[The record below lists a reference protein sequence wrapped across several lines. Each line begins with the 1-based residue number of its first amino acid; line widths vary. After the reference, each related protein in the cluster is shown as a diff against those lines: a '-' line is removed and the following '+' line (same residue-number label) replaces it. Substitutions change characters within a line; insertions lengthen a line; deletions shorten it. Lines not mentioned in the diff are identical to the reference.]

1 MHQRLIRTLCL
12 FAVIVATF
20 MSHPRPAAAANDLLR
35 ASNCRLNN
43 GLITWGG
50 SAVLHN
56 NGLLYIT
63 RSVSAYTDMVSKAY
77 TSIIAVDPNSIGEG
91 ICPVVAVYQDA
102 LEDNYTAFT
111 VKYNPALAVADTSG
125 NIFVGKGSAG
135 YYRLLMIPSDA
146 PANSPFQGMLK
157 RKISTNTGKMFH
169 TFTSLAVTT
178 NHVAIG
184 VSSFNGGEAI
194 VPAYAVIPIDTVK
207 TSTSIT
213 ASWRS
218 FGAKVGKNYDAILGL
233 PNGMFFVMGDQS
245 EGSLWAVFYDPVTQ
259 TEKNPLNIT
268 QNGVGY
274 IACNGPGSVQPLY
287 GCQTPH
293 AVIGEDGNLYL
304 ALLSVQRGGSSRST
318 MVWRYDMALKQ
329 WSGLNG
335 PLPTVVTP
343 FNEMENLFGGT
354 SMYVD
359 EDGNIAFGIGITYK
373 LPSGVPGSGGFGK
386 VALYYNNAWSEKV
399 LPSTAPAHFSSPN
412 LTLADVNG
420 QTRLVAVYV
429 LEGNASIHGTY
440 IATYGTPLKGQ
451 LTKCRSNLVLE
462 SGASFVNTTS
472 IGGAVYTRITCPA
485 TKYYAVATNSATPPT
500 SIDNTKIAP
509 FSVAH
514 GTIGVT
520 GLTPNAQNFIHVR
533 LFDSSLRPVDS
544 WMTASITVDT
554 DSTVGAT
561 ATLSNTS
568 TTPYYLD
575 TYSMRGS
582 SYTAA
587 GHTRSTTGILKI
599 TGVTDP
605 SGLNTFDANNS
616 TVTYMPSMLNQ
627 SIPVALNA
635 ITSTVGISLTL
646 TDGAMNSEVRG
657 MRSLVMDVEPP
668 TVASA
673 PSVTFTP
680 ASSGAFTGTLA
691 LSGGSVTDTI
701 FNAAASKPYWG
712 IWVANAVQS
721 GSCPADTSSDL
732 RWGAVPID
740 PSSPSVSWNL
750 LNGLSTPAT
759 SGTYCTYVRFL
770 DGAGNAS
777 TTAIMTTTSVTMT
790 TYKSFAPIAFGQR

>member
-1 MHQRLIRTLCL
+1 MHQRLLRTLCVI
-12 FAVIVATF
+12 AVLVATF
-20 MSHPRPAAAANDLLR
+20 MSQPRPAAAANDLLR

-50 SAVLHN
+50 SVVLHN

-77 TSIIAVDPNSIGEG
+77 TAIIAVDPNNIGEG
-91 ICPVVAVYQDA
+91 TCPVVAVYQDA

-111 VKYNPALAVADTSG
+111 VKYNPALAVADSTG
-125 NIFVGKGSAG
+125 NIFIGKGSGG

-146 PANSPFQGMLK
+146 PANNPFQGMLK
-157 RKISTNTGKMFH
+157 RKISTNTGKTHH

-178 NHVAIG
+178 NHIAIG

-194 VPAYAVIPIDTVK
+194 VPAYAVLSLDTVK
-207 TSTSIT
+207 TSNTLT

-218 FGAKVGKNYDAILGL
+218 FGVKVGKNFDAILGL

-245 EGSLWAVFYDPVTQ
+245 EGNLWAVFYDPVTQ
-259 TEKNPLNIT
+259 LEKNPLNIT

-274 IACNGPGSVQPLY
+274 IPCNTPGSVQPLY

-304 ALLSVQRGGSSRST
+304 ALLTVQRSGSSRST
-318 MVWRYDMALKQ
+318 VVWRYDMTLKL

-335 PLPTVVTP
+335 PLPTLVTP
-343 FNEMENLFGGT
+343 FNDLENLFGGA

-359 EDGNIAFGIGITYK
+359 EDGAVALGMGITYK

-386 VALYYNNAWSEKV
+386 VALFYNNEWSEKT
-399 LPSTAPAHFSSPN
+399 LPSTALAHYGSPN

-420 QTRLVAVYV
+420 QTRLIAVYV

-462 SGASFVNTTS
+462 SGASFVKSTS
-472 IGGAVYTRITCPA
+472 IGGAVYTRLTCPA

-500 SIDNTKIAP
+500 TIDSTKIEP
-509 FSVAH
+509 FSVSS

-533 LFDSSLRPVDS
+533 LYDSTSRPVDS

-554 DSTVGAT
+554 GTTVGAS

-582 SYTAA
+582 TYTAA
-587 GHTRSTTGILKI
+587 GHTRSSTGILKF
-599 TGVTDP
+599 TSVTDP
-605 SGLNTFDANNS
+605 SGLNSFDVS
-616 TVTYMPSMLNQ
+616 GSPVTYLPSMLNQ
-627 SIPVALNA
+627 SIPVTLNA

-646 TDGAMNSEVRG
+646 TDGALNSEVRG
-657 MRSLVMDVEPP
+657 MRSLIMDVEPP
-668 TVASA
+668 TVTTP
-673 PSVTFTP
+673 PSLTFTP
-680 ASSGAFTGTLA
+680 AASGVFTGTLS
-691 LSGGSVTDTI
+691 LSGGSVSDTI
-701 FNAAASKPYWG
+701 YNAAASKPYWG

-721 GSCPADTSSDL
+721 GSCPADTSTDL
-732 RWGAVPID
+732 RWGAVPINA
-740 PSSPSVSWNL
+740 SSPSVSWNL
-750 LNGLSTPAT
+750 LNGLSTPAA

-777 TTAIMTTTSVTMT
+777 TTAVTTTTTVTMT

>member
-1 MHQRLIRTLCL
+1 MHQRILRFICL
-12 FAVIVATF
+12 FAVLVATF
-20 MSHPRPAAAANDLLR
+20 VSQPKPAAAANDLLR

-50 SAVLHN
+50 SVVLHN

-63 RSVSAYTDMVSKAY
+63 RSVSSYTDMVNKAY
-77 TSIIAVDPNSIGEG
+77 TSIIVVDPNSIGEG
-91 ICPVVAVYQDA
+91 VCPVVAVYQDA
-102 LEDNYTAFT
+102 IEDNYTAFT
-111 VKYNPALAVADTSG
+111 VKYNPALAVADATG

-135 YYRLLMIPSDA
+135 YYRLLMIPNDA
-146 PANSPFQGMLK
+146 PASSPFQGMLK
-157 RKISTNTGKMFH
+157 RKIATNTGKMFH

-178 NHVAIG
+178 NHIAIA

-194 VPAYAVIPIDTVK
+194 VPAYAVLSIETVK
-207 TSTSIT
+207 TMASIT

-218 FGAKVGKNYDAILGL
+218 FGAKVGKNYDAIVGL

-245 EGSLWAVFYDPVTQ
+245 EGSLWAVFYDPVAQ
-259 TEKNPLNIT
+259 VEKNPLNIT

-274 IACNGPGSVQPLY
+274 IPCNGPGSVSPLY

-293 AVIGEDGNLYL
+293 AVVGEDGNLYL
-304 ALLSVQRGGSSRST
+304 TLLSVQRGGSSRAT
-318 MVWRYDMALKQ
+318 MVWRYDMTTKQ

-335 PLPTVVTP
+335 PMPTLLSP
-343 FNEMENLFGGT
+343 FINLENLFGGT

-386 VALYYNNAWSEKV
+386 VALYYNSTWSEKF
-399 LPSTAPAHFSSPN
+399 LPSTAPAHFGSPS
-412 LTLADVNG
+412 LALADVNG
-420 QTRLVAVYV
+420 QTRLIAVYV
-429 LEGNASIHGTY
+429 LEGNSSIHGTY
-440 IATYGTPLKGQ
+440 IASYGTPLKGQ

-462 SGASFVNTTS
+462 SGASFVNSTS
-472 IGGAVYTRITCPA
+472 IGGAIYTRLTCPA
-485 TKYYAVATNSATPPT
+485 TKYYAVASNSATPPAT
-500 SIDNTKIAP
+500 IDNTKVAP

-520 GLTPNAQNFIHVR
+520 GLTANALNYIHVR
-533 LFDSSLRPVDS
+533 LLDDSLRPVDS

-554 DSTVGAT
+554 VATVGAT

-582 SYTAA
+582 SYTDS
-587 GHTRSTTGILKI
+587 GHTRSSTGILKI

-605 SGLNTFDANNS
+605 SGLNTFEVNGNR
-616 TVTYMPSMLNQ
+616 VTYLPSMLNQ
-627 SIPVALNA
+627 SIPVGLNA

-646 TDGAMNSEVRG
+646 TDGALNSETRG
-657 MRSLVMDVEPP
+657 MRSLIMDVEPP
-668 TVASA
+668 
-673 PSVTFTP
+673 SVTTPPSLSFTP
-680 ASSGAFTGTLA
+680 ASSGAFTGTLS
-691 LSGGSVTDTI
+691 LSGGSVSDTI
-701 FNAAASKPYWG
+701 YNSTASKPYWG

-721 GSCPADTSSDL
+721 GSCPADTSTDL

-750 LNGLSTPAT
+750 LNGLSTPAA

-777 TTAIMTTTSVTMT
+777 TTAISTTTSVTMT